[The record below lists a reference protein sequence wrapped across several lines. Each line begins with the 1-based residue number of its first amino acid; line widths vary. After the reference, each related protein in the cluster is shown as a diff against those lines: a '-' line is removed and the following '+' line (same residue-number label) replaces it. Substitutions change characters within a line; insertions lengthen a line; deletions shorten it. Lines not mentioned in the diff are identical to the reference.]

1 MDQAG
6 PVHPGQGGGQVGRDE
21 QRLPQ
26 PERSAEPML
35 EGGSARI
42 SEQQG
47 GASLVL
53 GEFQGLDGPG
63 GVEVPG

>member
-1 MDQAG
+1 
-6 PVHPGQGGGQVGRDE
+6 
-21 QRLPQ
+21 
-26 PERSAEPML
+26 ML